1 MLTRLY
7 QDSDDKRIYL
17 KILSQAVAQAYNE
30 VRAPIRREFFIPV
43 CRQSNQEIRLQI
55 RNTLKEGEN

>member
-7 QDSDDKRIYL
+7 QTTNNKRLFL
-17 KILSQAVAQAYNE
+17 KILSQAVDQASNE
-30 VRAPIRREFFIPV
+30 ARAPIRRQFFIPV

-55 RNTLKEGEN
+55 RNTLKEVED